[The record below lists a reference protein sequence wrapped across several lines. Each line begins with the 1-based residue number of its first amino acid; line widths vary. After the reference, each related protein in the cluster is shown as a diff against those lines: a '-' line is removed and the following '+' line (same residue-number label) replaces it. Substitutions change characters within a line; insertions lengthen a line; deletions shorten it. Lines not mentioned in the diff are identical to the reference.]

1 MIYTPERNGRET
13 MADLLNLELAKARQR
28 VQRAEHG
35 LKRAK
40 EMLDEDRGVG
50 INIALVSRI
59 RSAQRR
65 VVEARARLSR
75 IDPASIDGVRTG

>member
-1 MIYTPERNGRET
+1 
-13 MADLLNLELAKARQR
+13 MADLMNLELAKARQR
-28 VQRAEHG
+28 VQRAEHV

-40 EMLDEDRGVG
+40 EMLDEDCGVG

-65 VVEARARLSR
+65 VVEARTRLSR
-75 IDPASIDGVRTG
+75 IDRASTDGVRTG